1 MNNSRSILNSRQFLA
16 AMFGVAGKKR
26 EISVFTT
33 IFRHLQKFRHTA
45 IRQHPIFI
53 INSGLA
59 IGLTTLSASAAD
71 LTPFTHVLA
80 GEAVAVTYETN
91 GSIQTTTSNEV
102 FVHIQP
108 SQPPTVPTVAQPTEV
123 QDALTTLDAP

>member
-16 AMFGVAGKKR
+16 A
-26 EISVFTT
+26 
-33 IFRHLQKFRHTA
+33 
-45 IRQHPIFI
+45 IFI

-71 LTPFTHVLA
+71 LTPFTHVLV
-80 GEAVAVTYETN
+80 GEAVAVTYEMN

-108 SQPPTVPTVAQPTEV
+108 SQPPTVAQPIEV